1 MRVFLDTNVLASATA
16 TRGLCADLF
25 REVLLSHHLVV
36 SEPVLDE
43 LARVLTTKF
52 GVSREVVDDVLH
64 LLHQDTTMAAI
75 GTAPEVPLDDEDD
88 LVILATAMQGEA
100 EAFVTGDKAVQA
112 LRQVRGMKILSPRQF
127 WEELVGQ
134 PEDGQ
139 GR

>member
-25 REVLLSHHLVV
+25 REVLLCHHLVV
-36 SEPVLDE
+36 SQPMLDE
-43 LARVLTTKF
+43 LSRVLTTKF
-52 GVSREVVDDVLH
+52 GVSREIVEGVLR
-64 LLHQDTTMAAI
+64 LLHQDATMAAI
-75 GTAPEVPLDDEDD
+75 GTPPDVPLGDEDD
-88 LVILATAMQGEA
+88 LVILATAIQGEA

-112 LRQVRGMKILSPRQF
+112 LRQVGEMKILSPRQF

-134 PEDGQ
+134 PEDGR

>member
-36 SEPVLDE
+36 SQPMLDE
-43 LARVLTTKF
+43 LSRVLTTKF
-52 GVSREVVDDVLH
+52 GVSREIVEGVLR
-64 LLHQDTTMAAI
+64 LLHQDTTVAAI
-75 GTAPEVPLDDEDD
+75 GTPPDVPLDDEDD
-88 LVILATAMQGEA
+88 LVILATAIQGRA
-100 EAFVTGDKAVQA
+100 EAFVTGDKAVQE
-112 LRQVRGMKILSPRQF
+112 LRQVGEMKILSPRQF

-134 PEDGQ
+134 PEDGR